1 MHRLYILTALL
12 SLGAFTYGQ
21 YQGVSLFDS
30 EEGVQKGRTSSLSSR
45 HK

>member
-30 EEGVQKGRTSSLSSR
+30 EEGVQKGRASSLSSR